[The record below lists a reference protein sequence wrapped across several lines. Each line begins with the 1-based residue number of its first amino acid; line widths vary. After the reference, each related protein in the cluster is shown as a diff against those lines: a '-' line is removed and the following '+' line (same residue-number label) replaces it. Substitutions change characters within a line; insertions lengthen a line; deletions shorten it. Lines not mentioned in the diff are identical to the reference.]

1 VTLVISKAFRALP
14 AATISARSWSALPI
28 YQGRFGLALGLALIL
43 CTAHA
48 AAPSTEDDSPSDNSY
63 KQPWFLFDKADEILP
78 ATLLE
83 NPFSYDAGIAAGKEG
98 LWLTWLEFQPGK
110 GDQLLVGL
118 RGKGGWINK
127 AQLTSAAS
135 DYANPTIT
143 LEYGQQPYLTYEG
156 LDPKGNWQVFV
167 RPGHGQFFV
176 ERGSG
181 PQSFNPP
188 FQLSDGAGPN
198 IAHRSCVCYL
208 SGIWS
213 IWQSGSDGHF
223 SVAGAGLTSE
233 SLRTLATWK
242 SGAIGNSWAPA
253 LTATIDT
260 GAHAV
265 WDASDARAHRILY
278 QSLPSE
284 PHTSPTT
291 PLCIASSTNFQAHA
305 QIASGKDGKLW
316 VLWEE
321 DGENWGQR
329 YTARNP
335 GDKNST
341 HMSDKIGPL
350 HRFRRLHL
358 AELNEKESSLKE
370 YEIPQPSFDLA
381 RHRTNAPPDLKDFGA
396 FYESGQLVVDGQNR
410 PWIVYRH
417 FYVPWI
423 GIVLAHHKQENMR
436 IYARCLLPD
445 GWSKLYSFK
454 EGQGDGG
461 QRISV
466 SPEPDGIALAWTVG
480 RTDRRKTKDPHG
492 VAFAEIK
499 APDLKPILPVPTHI
513 RKLTSQDKPP
523 EVNPRRRASTDL
535 AGKHYELWYGDL
547 HRHTDISLCFSPVD
561 GTIDDAYRYA
571 IDAAPLDFLGI
582 TDHTHDLA
590 MGDELALIWWRS
602 RKEVNR
608 HLLPSFIPFFSYER
622 SRGDTD
628 HNVISL
634 RDDMLRPHTYPLPQ
648 FWKELDTNTLTIP
661 HQPFNPVLW
670 KNKDDVHRP
679 LLEIYQGMRN
689 NIEESDMQQ
698 GLNGGHHFGIISSS
712 DHLSTGASFA
722 CVWSDKPTREGIFRS
737 MQARRTFGA
746 TAKIVLKV
754 TAGDHWMGE
763 IFSAKKM
770 PPIQIEAQGSADI
783 KTIDVLIDGK
793 VAKTFPCN
801 GSQAK
806 LSYES
811 PSSLTGNHIFF
822 IRLQQTDGNH
832 AWSSPLWI
840 DIQP

>member
-1 VTLVISKAFRALP
+1 M
-14 AATISARSWSALPI
+14 
-28 YQGRFGLALGLALIL
+28 L

-48 AAPSTEDDSPSDNSY
+48 AEPPTEEDASPVVSY
-63 KQPWFLFDKADEILP
+63 NQPWFLFDKADEVLA

-83 NPFSYDAGIAAGKEG
+83 NPLFYDAGITACKEG
-98 LWLTWLEFQPGK
+98 LWLSWLEFQPGK
-110 GDQLLVGL
+110 GDQLWLGL
-118 RGKGGWINK
+118 RGKNGWIQK
-127 AQLTSAAS
+127 KQLTQTPG
-135 DYANPTIT
+135 DYANPTPT
-143 LEYGQQPYLTYEG
+143 VDAQGQLWLTYETANAQ
-156 LDPKGNWQVFV
+156 GNWQVYARRRTTKGEFEAPV
-167 RPGHGQFFV
+167 VVSRGFGPSISHRVAPDPKAGICLAWQDGPGEVFTTCARRV
-176 ERGSG
+176 
-181 PQSFNPP
+181 
-188 FQLSDGAGPN
+188 
-198 IAHRSCVCYL
+198 
-208 SGIWS
+208 
-213 IWQSGSDGHF
+213 
-223 SVAGAGLTSE
+223 T
-233 SLRTLATWK
+233 
-242 SGAIGNSWAPA
+242 AIGMTIPVYFGSTPLNSWAPSVA
-253 LTATIDT
+253 VTPD
-260 GAHAV
+260 GAMHLA
-265 WDASDARAHRILY
+265 WDAYDGANYNVWAQSIQPGPADPSLARSLDSFVRQEPGAPLPIAASPNFEAH
-278 QSLPSE
+278 P
-284 PHTSPTT
+284 
-291 PLCIASSTNFQAHA
+291 
-305 QIASGKDGKLW
+305 QIASGADGKLW

-321 DGENWGQR
+321 DGENWGRR
-329 YTARNP
+329 YTARKP

-341 HMSDKIGPL
+341 RMSDKIGPL

-358 AELNEKESSLKE
+358 GELNEKEASLKE
-370 YEIPQPSFDLA
+370 YEIPQPSFELA

-396 FYESGQLVVDGQNR
+396 FYENGQLVVDGQNR

-499 APDLKPILPVPTHI
+499 LPEAKAPLAAISHTRKVEPLAAQTPVTH
-513 RKLTSQDKPP
+513 RQRP
-523 EVNPRRRASTDL
+523 STEL

-571 IDAAPLDFLGI
+571 LDAAPLDFLGI

-590 MGDELALIWWRS
+590 MGEQLAHIWWRS

-608 HLLPSFIPFFSYER
+608 HLLGSTFIPFFSYER

-628 HNVISL
+628 HNIISL
-634 RDDMLRPHTYPLPQ
+634 RDDMLRPHTYPLQQ
-648 FWKELDTNTLTIP
+648 FWKELDTNTFTIP

-689 NIEESDMQQ
+689 NIREPDMQE
-698 GLNGGHHFGIISSS
+698 GLQGGHHFGIIASS
-712 DHLSTGASFA
+712 DHMSTGASFA

-754 TAGDHWMGE
+754 TAGEHWMGE
-763 IFSAKKM
+763 IFSAKTM
-770 PPIQIEAQGSADI
+770 PPIQIEAQGTSDI
-783 KTIDVLIDGK
+783 ASIDLLMDGQL
-793 VAKTFPCN
+793 AKSFPCQ
-801 GSQAK
+801 GAQAK
-806 LSYES
+806 FAYQ
-811 PSSLTGNHIFF
+811 PDSSLKGNHIFF
-822 IRLQQTDGNH
+822 VRLQQTDGNH
-832 AWSSPLWI
+832 AWSSPLWAEI
-840 DIQP
+840 KE

>member
-1 VTLVISKAFRALP
+1 MLC
-14 AATISARSWSALPI
+14 
-28 YQGRFGLALGLALIL
+28 RFGFLLIV
-43 CTAHA
+43 CVAHA

-63 KQPWFLFDKADEILP
+63 KQPWFIFDKADEVLP
-78 ATLLE
+78 SKLLE
-83 NPFSYDAGIAAGKEG
+83 NPLSYDAGIAAGKEG
-98 LWLTWLEFQPGK
+98 LWLVWLEFQPGK
-110 GDQLLVGL
+110 GDQLWVGL
-118 RGKGGWINK
+118 RGKDRWIKK
-127 AQLTSAAS
+127 AQLTSIPA

-143 LEYGQQPYLTYEG
+143 LESGQQPYLTYEG
-156 LDPKGNWQVFV
+156 LDSKGNWQVFV
-167 RPGHGQFFV
+167 RPGHGRFFV
-176 ERGSG
+176 DLDDIT
-181 PQSFNPP
+181 QSFNPP
-188 FQLSDGAGPN
+188 FQLSYGAGPM
-198 IAHRSCVCYL
+198 IAHRTCVDPI

-223 SVAGAGLTSE
+223 SVAGAGFTTE
-233 SLRTLATWK
+233 SLLRPATWK
-242 SGAIGNSWAPA
+242 APGAGNSWAPA
-253 LTATIDT
+253 ITYTPDT
-260 GAHAV
+260 GVHAV
-265 WDASDARAHRILY
+265 WDSYDLKTHRILY

-284 PHTSPTT
+284 PHTSPT
-291 PLCIASSTNFQAHA
+291 PLLCIASSSNFQAHA

-335 GDKNST
+335 GNKNST

-358 AELNEKESSLKE
+358 AELNPKESSLKE

-396 FYESGQLVVDGQNR
+396 FYENGQLVVDGQNR

-480 RTDRRKTKDPHG
+480 RTDRRKTKDAHG

-499 APDLKPILPVPTHI
+499 LPDAKAVPPATTHA
-513 RKLTSQDKPP
+513 RKLEAFAPQAPTKPRQRP
-523 EVNPRRRASTDL
+523 STEL

-590 MGDELALIWWRS
+590 MGDQLAHIWWRS

-608 HLLPSFIPFFSYER
+608 HLLGTTFIPFFSYER

-634 RDDMLRPHTYPLPQ
+634 REDMLRPHTYPLPQ
-648 FWKELDTNTLTIP
+648 FWKELDTNTFTIP

-670 KNKDDVHRP
+670 KNKDDIHRP

-698 GLNGGHHFGIISSS
+698 GLDGGHHFGIIASS

-763 IFSAKKM
+763 IFTAKKM
-770 PPIQIEAQGSADI
+770 PTIQIEAHGSSDI
-783 KTIDVLIDGK
+783 STIDVLMDGK
-793 VAKTFPCN
+793 VAKSFNCQGTE
-801 GSQAK
+801 AK
-806 LSYES
+806 LSYE
-811 PSSLTGNHIFF
+811 PAGSLTGQHIFF
-822 IRLQQTDGNH
+822 VRLQQTDGNH

-840 DIQP
+840 EVRP